1 MSEHLVLKKTNSAL
15 HDEIDDRKTIA
26 KKLER
31 LASMDPLT
39 KLWNRRKLDELF
51 DFKIKK
57 NKRYQTGMSLIICDI
72 DHFKKTND
80 TYGYDI
86 GDEVLAEFA
95 RKLKEQ
101 FRETD
106 IVARWG

>member
-51 DFKIKK
+51 DFKIK
-57 NKRYQTGMSLIICDI
+57 
-72 DHFKKTND
+72 
-80 TYGYDI
+80 
-86 GDEVLAEFA
+86 
-95 RKLKEQ
+95 
-101 FRETD
+101 
-106 IVARWG
+106 